1 MSGQIRFDVVLG
13 DYLDDFLRGVDEVC
27 HFLGDV
33 VEIQVDKQMAEVVA
47 KDCFALVMEE
57 GGVVVSLSSDEHQ
70 PKQQG
75 DVVTSESHDG
85 VYESRRC
92 ETFLCMIFYPKFLN

>member
-1 MSGQIRFDVVLG
+1 MSGQVWFDVVIG

-33 VEIQVDKQMAEVVA
+33 VEIQVYHQMAIVVS
-47 KDCFALVMEE
+47 KDCFSLVMEE
-57 GGVVVSLSSDEHQ
+57 GGVVVSLGSDEHQ

-75 DVVTSESHDG
+75 DVVTSKSHDG
-85 VYESRRC
+85 VFE
-92 ETFLCMIFYPKFLN
+92 KFER